1 MEEDET
7 KSGHSSNYYGG
18 TVIIDKRIL
27 IIRLTIHERKECYEQ
42 SRGTYRT
49 IKNCYIRKS

>member
-18 TVIIDKRIL
+18 TVIIDKRIV